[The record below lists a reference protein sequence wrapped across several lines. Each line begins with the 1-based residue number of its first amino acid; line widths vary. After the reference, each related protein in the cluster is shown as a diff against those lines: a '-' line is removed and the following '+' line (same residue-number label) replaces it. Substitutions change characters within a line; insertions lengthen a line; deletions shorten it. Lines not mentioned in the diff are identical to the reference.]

1 MIKYIVKPRLGELLK
16 ERKLTQLQLQELSG
30 VPQASISRFDRNKR
44 HEDAHL
50 VAISRAL
57 DVTIEDLFEIT
68 PVRE

>member
-1 MIKYIVKPRLGELLK
+1 MVKYIVKPRLYELLK

-30 VPQASISRFDRNKR
+30 VPQASLSRFDNNKR
-44 HEDAHL
+44 QEDVHL

-57 DVTIEDLFEIT
+57 GVAIEDLFEIT

>member
-1 MIKYIVKPRLGELLK
+1 MIKYIIKPRLGELLK